1 MLRPIHRLLGA
12 LVLFGAAGLAADL
25 LLEEHYDSPWQLAPL
40 ALLAA
45 VLASAAAALHRSPGR
60 TGRRLLRVV
69 MVACVAAGALGVWLH
84 YDGNA
89 EFERE
94 RDPAIGG
101 LALFREAVTGATPVL
116 APGALA
122 QLGLLGLLFAST
134 LPARDATAAPSR
146 SGDKA

>member
-1 MLRPIHRLLGA
+1 MPTSRLLGA
-12 LVLFGAAGLAADL
+12 LLCFGAVGLIADL
-25 LLEEHYDSPWQLAPL
+25 LLDGHYDDPWQFAPL
-40 ALLAA
+40 VLLVAAL
-45 VLASAAAALHRSPGR
+45 VVTAAALRRAPGR
-60 TGRRLLRVV
+60 RGRRVLRVV
-69 MVACVAAGALGVWLH
+69 MASCVAAGAVGVWLH
-84 YDGNA
+84 YDGNT

-134 LPARDATAAPSR
+134 LPARDATDDSTHP
-146 SGDKA
+146 GDPA